1 MTASLVPLLA
11 INPYLQGLLVVLFLL
26 VSLLLILI
34 VLIQRPSG
42 GGLSGAFGSGSGSG
56 QTAFGTKTG
65 DALTIATI
73 ILFTV
78 FVVGAIVLNF
88 TTRPPKAVGQVEP
101 VAESTGPVPS
111 DVTTV
116 PMTPSTAPPTTPVD
130 PAPVPVEPSSTPAEQ
145 PATVPGG
152 TPEPAAVPPPAT
164 PPASTGG
171 TEPKH

>member
-1 MTASLVPLLA
+1 MTAPLVPLLA

-116 PMTPSTAPPTTPVD
+116 PMTPSTPPATAPID
-130 PAPVPVEPSSTPAEQ
+130 GSSVPVEPATAPAGQ
-145 PATVPGG
+145 PEAAPAAS
-152 TPEPAAVPPPAT
+152 PEPVVPLVT